1 MMQMYP
7 KSGFLKIWD
16 VLKGANASQIGIFTD
31 LGCT

>member
-16 VLKGANASQIGIFTD
+16 VFKGANASQIRIFKD
-31 LGCT
+31 LGCF